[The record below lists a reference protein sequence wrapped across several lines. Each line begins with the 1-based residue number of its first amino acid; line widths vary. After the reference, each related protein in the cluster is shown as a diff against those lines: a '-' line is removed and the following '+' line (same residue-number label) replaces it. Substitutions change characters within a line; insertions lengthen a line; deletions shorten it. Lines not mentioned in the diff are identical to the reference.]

1 MGDFLSQHSS
11 PNHGLW
17 EAMRVSTHPPEKVG
31 GRKEHYFLEFMYV
44 DVARDFVDVAFHA
57 FLDDTEGSNKHRN
70 CLSTSISKSLYLLS
84 FSVARRLRCWRREDG
99 HVQIPLCFTSLLLL

>member
-44 DVARDFVDVAFHA
+44 DVARDFVDVAPE
-57 FLDDTEGSNKHRN
+57 L
-70 CLSTSISKSLYLLS
+70 SLYLD
-84 FSVARRLRCWRREDG
+84 F
-99 HVQIPLCFTSLLLL
+99 QIFVFVKLFRGTSTEVLASRGRSCQ